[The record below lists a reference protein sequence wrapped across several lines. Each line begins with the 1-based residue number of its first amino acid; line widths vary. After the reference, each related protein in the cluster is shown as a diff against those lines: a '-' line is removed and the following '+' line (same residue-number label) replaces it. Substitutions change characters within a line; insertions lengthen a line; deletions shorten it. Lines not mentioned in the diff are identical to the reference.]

1 MPTKKLYALSL
12 AAVLCCCAAVFA
24 AFCVFGKMHLPLAA
38 GFLVG
43 TVSAAIGH
51 ALFFKAWQSAPNG
64 AKVALFYISR
74 VIVIVCTVLA
84 ALAFSEQAALG
95 AIIPQL
101 FPVPVLAVIMALSKE

>member
-1 MPTKKLYALSL
+1 MPTKKLYTVSL

-24 AFCVFGKMHLPLAA
+24 AFCVFGEMHLPLAS

-51 ALFFKAWQSAPNG
+51 TLFFKAWKSAPNG
-64 AKVALFYISR
+64 AKVAFFYVLR
-74 VIVIVCTVLA
+74 VIIVVCTVLA
-84 ALAFSEQAALG
+84 ALAVSEQAALG